1 MTIDHH
7 NQFVVDKEVAM
18 TVKMQ
23 DGVEVDTAGP
33 MRKITIK
40 EQLYVVG
47 HSMCLPV
54 ADETEA
60 DALIEKFKRPAE

>member
-1 MTIDHH
+1 
-7 NQFVVDKEVAM
+7 M

-23 DGVEVDTAGP
+23 DGVEVDTSGP

-40 EQLYVVG
+40 EQQYVVG
-47 HSMCLPV
+47 HNMCLPV
-54 ADETEA
+54 ADEAEA